1 MKIQSKFPHL
11 FTKGL
16 LFLFVTALFISCDDA
31 LEGKINP
38 HIDMQE
44 EIIINPEGG
53 REVIDLRSSY
63 PWFAEASNSWIQ
75 LTRYRGQMQLPDSI
89 VTLIAENPEM
99 EPREGWIEVRLMDQ
113 MSTRIIVRQEG
124 RGSLITLPKSVVY
137 FNINGGEAVLPVL
150 TDLEWD
156 TDIEEKDGFTFE
168 AAGKNSLKVKVAR
181 NTTGA
186 EREIV
191 VTLKAKDSDRQA
203 KLTVIQSNQ
212 EKMMNI
218 TLAPEEK
225 DVLFT
230 RDAKSVEIPV
240 ILNTEYEL
248 EVSGQDWITVTSVPQ
263 FGGGDIAEEIT
274 IKASVSNNTTG
285 VERTGYIRI
294 KDKSSD
300 ISDIYYISQ
309 MPGTRRIYVKPG
321 AVGDGTSW
329 ENAYGD
335 IQAAA
340 SACGNHSNIDIW
352 VAEGEYQLK
361 NSLVLNAVNVYGG
374 FIGTE
379 NKLKDRDQ
387 SRKSTIKGGDFF
399 LMRSETE
406 GPGDIYYYFDGF
418 VLTGTVTQSN
428 SEWGGVLRIRK
439 RLFSNNIVHGNSF
452 YRAACGYYDNCKI
465 INCLFYGNTT
475 TETSGGIYFLG
486 KTSVYNSSIVNNEIR
501 DQWNSAYVIRVADNI
516 KMYNTVVW
524 GNKCA
529 NPKNPQFHVADAT
542 ACTLYNCVLV
552 NITSQSNYSPIV
564 NNCITNLANDN
575 TGPLFVAPTDG
586 DYRLQSTSPL
596 INKGDNAIIET
607 IGVNK
612 DIIGGMRI
620 SDNTVDVGAY
630 EYQVK

>member
-1 MKIQSKFPHL
+1 M
-11 FTKGL
+11 
-16 LFLFVTALFISCDDA
+16 
-31 LEGKINP
+31 
-38 HIDMQE
+38 
-44 EIIINPEGG
+44 
-53 REVIDLRSSY
+53 
-63 PWFAEASNSWIQ
+63 
-75 LTRYRGQMQLPDSI
+75 
-89 VTLIAENPEM
+89 
-99 EPREGWIEVRLMDQ
+99 
-113 MSTRIIVRQEG
+113 
-124 RGSLITLPKSVVY
+124 
-137 FNINGGEAVLPVL
+137 
-150 TDLEWD
+150 
-156 TDIEEKDGFTFE
+156 
-168 AAGKNSLKVKVAR
+168 
-181 NTTGA
+181 
-186 EREIV
+186 
-191 VTLKAKDSDRQA
+191 
-203 KLTVIQSNQ
+203 
-212 EKMMNI
+212 
-218 TLAPEEK
+218 
-225 DVLFT
+225 
-230 RDAKSVEIPV
+230 
-240 ILNTEYEL
+240 
-248 EVSGQDWITVTSVPQ
+248 
-263 FGGGDIAEEIT
+263 
-274 IKASVSNNTTG
+274 
-285 VERTGYIRI
+285 
-294 KDKSSD
+294 
-300 ISDIYYISQ
+300 
-309 MPGTRRIYVKPG
+309 
-321 AVGDGTSW
+321 
-329 ENAYGD
+329 
-335 IQAAA
+335 
-340 SACGNHSNIDIW
+340 
-352 VAEGEYQLK
+352 
-361 NSLVLNAVNVYGG
+361 LNAVNVYGG

-379 NKLKDRDQ
+379 SKLKDRDQ

-406 GPGDIYYYFDGF
+406 GSGDIYYYFDGF

-439 RLFSNNIVHGNSF
+439 RVFSNNIVHGNSF

-575 TGPLFVAPTDG
+575 IGPLFVAPTDG